1 MEDDRLAVVS
11 HDRGVTTSDQPHA
24 SIPESAAQR
33 GISPVDVVAGAS
45 GLVLETALLT
55 ARAARPLLGSM
66 VRTAMR
72 PPLVPARLQPVRV
85 VALVAGRGPA
95 HRHALRDAVSRVL
108 DVLVPQ
114 VLVEVLSRARLT
126 ELILRYVDL
135 DEVVATVDLD
145 AAAGRLDVTA
155 IVDRVDLDSAARR
168 LDIAAILDRV
178 DIAAVVDRV
187 DVDAVVGRADLEAIV
202 RRIDVD
208 AVARRLDLE
217 AVLDRPDLTAAILR
231 HLDLD
236 ALVEAILTHMD
247 LVALA
252 EEIIEG
258 VDLPE
263 IIRDS
268 TGALASDTVRGARMQ
283 GIAADEAVGRAV
295 DRLLLRRGRRTA
307 PVSVGP
313 EASTEQAGHATIPFQ
328 NDRETMR

>member
-1 MEDDRLAVVS
+1 MEDDRLAVVP
-11 HDRGVTTSDQPHA
+11 HDRGVTTSDQPHPTT
-24 SIPESAAQR
+24 PESATNR

-45 GLVLETALLT
+45 GLVLETATLA
-55 ARAARPLLGSM
+55 ARAAGPLLGS
-66 VRTAMR
+66 VARTAMR
-72 PPLVPARLQPVRV
+72 PPLVPEQLQPVRV
-85 VALVAGRGPA
+85 LSLVAGRGSA
-95 HRHALRDAVSRVL
+95 RRHALGDAISRVL

-114 VLVEVLSRARLT
+114 VLVEVLRRARLT

-135 DEVVATVDLD
+135 DEVVAAVDLD
-145 AAAGRLDVTA
+145 AAAGRLDLAA
-155 IVDRVDLDSAARR
+155 IVERVDLDSAARR

-178 DIAAVVDRV
+178 DVAAVVDRV

-202 RRIDVD
+202 RRVDVD
-208 AVARRLDLE
+208 AIARRLDLE

-236 ALVEAILTHMD
+236 ALVEAILAHMD

-252 EEIIEG
+252 EEIIDG

-268 TGALASDTVRGARMQ
+268 TGAMASDTVRGARMQ

-295 DRLLLRRGRRTA
+295 DRLLLRRGRRTP
-307 PVSVGP
+307 PVAVGT
-313 EASTEQAGHATIPFQ
+313 EASTDQAGQGTVPFQ
-328 NDRETMR
+328 SDPRQ